1 MKNPTLMKMNQ
12 RLKLILQFINSKKFI
27 MSNQKFIKSFFIF
40 LSIFSTN
47 KSYSQACLPN
57 DPLAINPGNLC
68 LEEKIYHQHINNY
81 PMRNGYASEGFYG
94 SAISPNIPGQ
104 KIEINQANDGYF
116 TNLTNNNGNIKIET
130 STGKV
135 FNFNSN

>member
-1 MKNPTLMKMNQ
+1 
-12 RLKLILQFINSKKFI
+12 
-27 MSNQKFIKSFFIF
+27 MSNQNFIKNFFLF
-40 LSIFSTN
+40 LSIFSMN

-68 LEEKIYHQHINNY
+68 LEEKIYHQYINNY
-81 PMRNGYASEGFYG
+81 PMTNGYASDGFYG
-94 SAISPNIPGQ
+94 SAISPIIPGQ
-104 KIEINQANDGYF
+104 KIEINQNSDGYF